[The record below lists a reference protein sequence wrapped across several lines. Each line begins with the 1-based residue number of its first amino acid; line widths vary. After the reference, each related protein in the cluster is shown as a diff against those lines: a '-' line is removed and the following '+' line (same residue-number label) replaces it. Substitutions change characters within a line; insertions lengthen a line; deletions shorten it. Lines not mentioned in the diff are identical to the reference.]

1 MGSPVKY
8 DNLAAQYGIE
18 VGSTALE
25 KSQKEPKKEE
35 KAKAPANSVRTNKL
49 RRKGEAILQD
59 KNLTTEEKQVQ
70 ALRKRRKHDR
80 SVQRDA
86 DQNKRDIERGQIRVD
101 RDNRRIERMANRNQ
115 ISTEE
120 ATKLYKDRQQAL
132 SGFKKGTRPPD
143 PSLVEKGDENKEES
157 TKVEDNNKLASQQP
171 PENVGESLYENQFTP
186 TSSST
191 TSSGDKQY
199 QGRGTGFGM

>member
-1 MGSPVKY
+1 MSTSQNNEVRNAAYYGYSGQ
-8 DNLAAQYGIE
+8 DENLGFE
-18 VGSTALE
+18 
-25 KSQKEPKKEE
+25 KEPKKEE
-35 KAKAPANSVRTNKL
+35 KAKAPANSARTNKL

-115 ISTEE
+115 ISLGE
-120 ATKLYKDRQQAL
+120 ATKIYKDRQQAL
-132 SGFKKGTRPPD
+132 SGFKKGTRPPHQ
-143 PSLVEKGDENKEES
+143 SLVEKGDQNKEEATRRADQQRIDEQNVDNPS
-157 TKVEDNNKLASQQP
+157 WNNIKVGELASNMSQTD
-171 PENVGESLYENQFTP
+171 FTRSR
-186 TSSST
+186 TA
-191 TSSGDKQY
+191 
-199 QGRGTGFGM
+199 